1 MSEGGAFSRSRS
13 LMMRDFLKKE
23 RRITILFHSFPHKE
37 ILHKLP
43 IWLIATQRNP
53 TPSMLL
59 PALWSQKQAKQSHSS
74 LQPLNKLG
82 LSRGMGT
89 KNLFVLSRSRESL
102 PASHPHPPSLS
113 LSFYRFKSVLV
124 SIMMSCPN
132 QFFFFFSKITRFK
145 KHTQRSALNSEPLV
159 LSIREISIL
168 DYFQTGP
175 LWTRGAIL
183 YIPPPTFGMCI
194 DMTQVRYSTNSQ
206 NPALN

>member
-13 LMMRDFLKKE
+13 LIMRDFLKKE
-23 RRITILFHSFPHKE
+23 QRITILFHSFPHTE

-59 PALWSQKQAKQSHSS
+59 PALWSQKQAKQFHSS

-102 PASHPHPPSLS
+102 SPHCPPSSPLLS

-124 SIMMSCPN
+124 SVMMPQSN
-132 QFFFFFSKITRFK
+132 SFSKLTRFK
-145 KHTQRSALNSEPLV
+145 KHTQHLTLTLNH
-159 LSIREISIL
+159 
-168 DYFQTGP
+168 
-175 LWTRGAIL
+175 
-183 YIPPPTFGMCI
+183 
-194 DMTQVRYSTNSQ
+194 
-206 NPALN
+206 